1 MSLLLS
7 TGVALETSVVEKER
21 DWFTDING
29 LNLTFL
35 SLSLSFQEE
44 CVIFTFPDDKLTV
57 LSFLHYPRKGIQIVL
72 YLSKKITINRQYK

>member
-1 MSLLLS
+1 MSLLLF

-44 CVIFTFPDDKLTV
+44 CVIFTFPDDKLFC
-57 LSFLHYPRKGIQIVL
+57 LFF
-72 YLSKKITINRQYK
+72 ITLERVYKLFYI